1 MNRNVGMF
9 NLSCDTVQHHLT
21 FISVHGWYFW
31 TCQSGMFFLYMH
43 GLLLC
48 RHANQKH
55 VLKVFT
61 VNGLLSLWCFS
72 KKHPFIGDGMN
83 YSKGDLCVSFGKSL
97 AKKYYGIKQETHW
110 SRKSQWGMAVIEES
124 HVFSLDIWSRDGWDS
139 MQSVRNLSTLG
150 DTRRLTLT
158 QAAVI
163 HIWKQKT
170 LQPGETEFCSC
181 QVADG
186 TDTQPQ
192 LFSAFLARIT
202 RASTTLACNYVIF

>member
-1 MNRNVGMF
+1 MDYCRCGVSPRN
-9 NLSCDTVQHHLT
+9 T
-21 FISVHGWYFW
+21 
-31 TCQSGMFFLYMH
+31 
-43 GLLLC
+43 LLLDMEWTT
-48 RHANQKH
+48 AKETS
-55 VLKVFT
+55 VF
-61 VNGLLSLWCFS
+61 LLL
-72 KKHPFIGDGMN
+72 
-83 YSKGDLCVSFGKSL
+83 KSL

-124 HVFSLDIWSRDGWDS
+124 HAFSLDIWSRGGWDS
-139 MQSVRNLSTLG
+139 MQSVRNLSTLRGVG

-192 LFSAFLARIT
+192 LFSALLARIT

>member
-1 MNRNVGMF
+1 M
-9 NLSCDTVQHHLT
+9 D
-21 FISVHGWYFW
+21 Y
-31 TCQSGMFFLYMH
+31 
-43 GLLLC
+43 C
-48 RHANQKH
+48 RCGVSPRAH
-55 VLKVFT
+55 
-61 VNGLLSLWCFS
+61 
-72 KKHPFIGDGMN
+72 FIGYGMN

-124 HVFSLDIWSRDGWDS
+124 HVFSLDIWSRDGWDT
-139 MQSVRNLSTLG
+139 MQSVRNLSTLRSVG

-192 LFSAFLARIT
+192 LFSAFFLHESLGLQPRSPVIMWYFKIT
-202 RASTTLACNYVIF
+202 KVKLSLSFSLSVYVCVCF